1 MLARQAPSRCIAT
14 QPRDKPARMPWIQQV
29 LRGQRVIARCEL
41 SGALR
46 LEDGR
51 VEIRYKPTDAKS
63 YRAYPTNL
71 QAGDD
76 FTIHPDTYCK
86 EASAEPPA
94 AGAEAGAKV
103 AKKTASKKSPAKSIE
118 VEGEP
123 DGKTLTVYADG
134 ACSGNPGPAGAGVV
148 IYDTHGKRE
157 LSEYVGHGTNNVAE
171 LTAILRAAEALVGE
185 TRPIVLKTDS
195 QYSIGVLTKN
205 WKAKANPELI
215 AATKI
220 ALAKVPTLKLRYIE
234 GHAGHAGNE
243 RADELARN
251 AVSARKST
259 PWKLHKKLDMGTK
272 SEGE

>member
-1 MLARQAPSRCIAT
+1 
-14 QPRDKPARMPWIQQV
+14 MPWIQQV
-29 LRGQRVIARCEL
+29 LRGQRVLARCEA

-51 VEIRYKPTDAKS
+51 VEIRYKATDAKA

-71 QAGDD
+71 HASDE
-76 FTIHPDTYCK
+76 FTIHPDAYCR
-86 EASAEPPA
+86 EEGAAADAGA
-94 AGAEAGAKV
+94 AGATKTAKKAPSKKASTKV
-103 AKKTASKKSPAKSIE
+103 AAAA
-118 VEGEP
+118 EGEP
-123 DGKTLTVYADG
+123 EADGKTLMVYADG

-171 LTAILRAAEALVGE
+171 LTAILRAAEALAGE

-215 AATKI
+215 LATKT
-220 ALAKVPTLKLRYIE
+220 ALAKVPTMKLRYIE

-243 RADELARN
+243 RADELARI

-259 PWKLHKKLDMGTK
+259 PWKLHKKLDMGPK
-272 SEGE
+272 GEEA